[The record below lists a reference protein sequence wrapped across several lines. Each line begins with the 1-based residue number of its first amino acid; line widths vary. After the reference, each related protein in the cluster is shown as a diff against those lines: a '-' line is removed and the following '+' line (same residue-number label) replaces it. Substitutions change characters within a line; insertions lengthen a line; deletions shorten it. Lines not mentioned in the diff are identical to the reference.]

1 MSGGGPN
8 VCATA
13 IVKQNLDGEPLNVCL
28 NVPFDNVMEA
38 LPLRV
43 VVFGGGFE
51 ELPELGRYLY
61 IR

>member
-1 MSGGGPN
+1 MWQ
-8 VCATA
+8 
-13 IVKQNLDGEPLNVCL
+13 QNLDGEPLNVCL

-43 VVFGGGFE
+43 VVFCGGSE
-51 ELPELGRYLY
+51 ELPELGRYPY